1 MKGSKLLKNE
11 YVFSILSRFASVAL
25 SLLQSV
31 LVARYLGKALQ
42 GVSAYITSITN
53 VGAIVITFGMHQAYP
68 YFRKKLGRD
77 AIFHDYMSLIVGLYA
92 LFLALGCALAMA
104 AAGTVAELISPGEW
118 DTVTVPV
125 TILILALV
133 LL

>member
-1 MKGSKLLKNE
+1 MKGNRLLKNE

-31 LVARYLGKALQ
+31 LVARYLGKVLQ

-77 AIFHDYMSLIVGLYA
+77 AIFHDYMSLIMG
-92 LFLALGCALAMA
+92 
-104 AAGTVAELISPGEW
+104 
-118 DTVTVPV
+118 
-125 TILILALV
+125 
-133 LL
+133 

>member
-42 GVSAYITSITN
+42 GVSAYITSITIDTPN
-53 VGAIVITFGMHQAYP
+53 
-68 YFRKKLGRD
+68 LC
-77 AIFHDYMSLIVGLYA
+77 FHFA
-92 LFLALGCALAMA
+92 
-104 AAGTVAELISPGEW
+104 
-118 DTVTVPV
+118 PV
-125 TILILALV
+125 QSRLDLEYV
-133 LL
+133 C